1 MENTERRVFYV
12 DVGDMEPNVAQAYLE
27 SLFFEFKNRE
37 ITSVVKSNQS

>member
-1 MENTERRVFYV
+1 MESTERRVFYV

-37 ITSVVKSNQS
+37 IPNGTQSNQS